1 MSKIKKIFAVL
12 LTLAMV
18 LGMSMT
24 TFAADDATKTTGK
37 ITVNGLTASEETTVK
52 LYQVVSWS
60 KENSAWVVA
69 PWAEGYV
76 DKTKNPY
83 EFDWAEL
90 SKQVTD
96 ANLAAPAK
104 TVTANKVEFDGLEI
118 GAYMVIAAGTT
129 TQYATMG
136 TFTYEYDS
144 NNLMVPADKEI
155 DAKATTYQLI
165 KEFANDDDMFVKRGD
180 EIDFNI
186 NTTFP
191 SYKAETIER
200 TFSITDTPTGLTIK
214 NISVKVGTDILTA
227 GTDYT
232 LSTTVPAK
240 ENEAVTVN
248 FTANYIGTENAHAGY
263 PVVVTVTAEV
273 TGDGNYSNKATSDNS
288 SNTPEVEGKT
298 GSITIHKVDK
308 ENNVLNGAKFS
319 FAQNNTKL
327 QFVATTDTG
336 VYKLATPEEIAN
348 ENVVKITDV
357 EATNGVVTVKG
368 LDEGTYSIVE
378 ELAPEGYSVVP
389 IDAKTIAAGE
399 DATVHVEFNVVNTK
413 LSALPGTGGIGT
425 TIFTIGGCLI
435 MIAAAALFFASR
447 KKHTK

>member
-24 TFAADDATKTTGK
+24 TLAADAATKTTGK

-69 PWAEGYV
+69 PWAKDYV
-76 DKTKNPY
+76 DETKNPY
-83 EFDWAEL
+83 EFNWAEL

-104 TVTANKVEFDGLEI
+104 VVTANKVEFDNLGI
-118 GAYMVIAAGTT
+118 GAFMVIAAGTT

-136 TFTYEYDS
+136 TFTYGYDS
-144 NNLMVPADKEI
+144 NNLMVPTDKEI

-165 KEFANDDDMFVKRGD
+165 KEFANDDDVFVKRGD

-186 NTTFP
+186 STTFP
-191 SYKAETIER
+191 SYEANATDR

-214 NISVKVGTDILTA
+214 NISVKVGTDTLTA

-232 LSTTVPAK
+232 LSTTLPAQ

-248 FTANYIGTENAHAGY
+248 FAASYIGTQNAHAGY

-273 TGDGNYSNKATSDNS
+273 TGDGNYSNKAS
-288 SNTPEVEGKT
+288 SNKSNDVPDVDGET
-298 GSITIHKVDK
+298 GSITIHKVDG

-336 VYKLATPEEIAN
+336 VYKLATPEEIAD

-378 ELAPEGYSVVP
+378 EQAPDGYSIVNVP
-389 IDAKTIAAGE
+389 DKTIAAGE